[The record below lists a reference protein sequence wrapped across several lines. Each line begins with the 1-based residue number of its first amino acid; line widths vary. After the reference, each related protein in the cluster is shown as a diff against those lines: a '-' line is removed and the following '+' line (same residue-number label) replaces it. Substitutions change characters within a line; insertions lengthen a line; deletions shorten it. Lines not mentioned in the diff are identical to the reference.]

1 MVVPERPARPGPQL
15 CGQTASVQS
24 VARRRC
30 RPSVRKPELWG
41 QILTEERA
49 LFHPP
54 GSLAWTRRGLQTRTV
69 LPGVGSF
76 YLHME
81 SGPGPV
87 KGDFR
92 VRLCFPDSTA
102 RKNVF
107 TGRTNIGLST
117 FYFATQ
123 VSLNPP
129 PRFYTQD
136 LFIFFKERTFNTR
149 RLVILF

>member
-1 MVVPERPARPGPQL
+1 
-15 CGQTASVQS
+15 
-24 VARRRC
+24 
-30 RPSVRKPELWG
+30 
-41 QILTEERA
+41 
-49 LFHPP
+49 
-54 GSLAWTRRGLQTRTV
+54 
-69 LPGVGSF
+69 
-76 YLHME
+76 ME

-117 FYFATQ
+117 FYFAKQ

-129 PRFYTQD
+129 PPVFTLKIY
-136 LFIFFKERTFNTR
+136 LFSLKKGHLTPEGW
-149 RLVILF
+149 